1 MDDTSAIST
10 AQARQ
15 LSILWTKAYPIVS
28 TYFRAS
34 LGDFHQAEDLLQ
46 ETAAA
51 AAEKFTTYDP
61 SRSFTGWV
69 LGVARNKLLQHH
81 RVHSKDRHVFDDEAI
96 RKLADVYAEMESE
109 ISSMHAALE
118 SCIDRVEGRPR
129 KLLEMRY
136 VRELTPRKI
145 AGMTGMNSNAVSVM
159 LHRVRRSLRECIE
172 RQFAARSGGRPA
184 QGAP

>member
-1 MDDTSAIST
+1 MDDATAIST

-34 LGDFHQAEDLLQ
+34 LCDFHQAEDLLQ

-61 SRSFTGWV
+61 SRSFTAWV
-69 LGVARNKLLQHH
+69 LGVARYKLLQHH
-81 RVHSKDRHVFDDEAI
+81 RKHATDRHVFDDEAI
-96 RKLADVYAEMESE
+96 LKLADVYAEMESE
-109 ISSMHAALE
+109 ISSMHTALE
-118 SCIDRVEGRPR
+118 NCIERGDGRPR

-136 VRELTPRKI
+136 VREMTPRKI
-145 AGMTGMNSNAVSVM
+145 AATTGMNSNAVSVM
-159 LHRVRRSLRECIE
+159 LHRVRRALRECIE
-172 RQFAARSGGRPA
+172 RQLAARSSARPS
-184 QGAP
+184 